1 MTDARFLFLHSGE
14 FDPTVIDSQVVD
26 SIVALSAH
34 GVRFDMLVLMHGSP
48 WLRKREYNRRRQREI
63 EERIGARVRVVL
75 SPAKGSPIGDWFAAR
90 IISAAVTA
98 GRAKRTVLHARGDS
112 VAYYAGRVAARR
124 RDVRYVYDARG
135 DVEAE
140 FRFYGPRDGLA
151 PDAIERRLAA
161 IRRHRAGAV
170 AGASHVLCVSSV
182 LRDRLLALHPKDPAR
197 FSVIPCVAD
206 AGKFYAN
213 DRERAETRRELG
225 LDDRFVVIF
234 PGRFQAWHYGREM
247 LAVVAELMRS
257 FADVHFVVLTPDA
270 DEARSLAAQTLP
282 EGRYEVRSAPHA
294 EVPRYLRA
302 ADLGLLF
309 REPHPLNE
317 VACPT
322 KFAEY
327 MMSGLPVLISAG
339 IGDCSPFVTDHAA
352 GVVMERPDPQAAVA
366 AVSRLRAEPA
376 DARRARIA
384 SLAERFSR
392 QRAAREMAELYLR
405 LAGE

>member
-1 MTDARFLFLHSGE
+1 MTNARFLFLHSGE

-26 SIVALSAH
+26 SIVALAEF

-48 WLRKREYNRRRQREI
+48 WIRKRAYNRRRQREI
-63 EERIGARVRVVL
+63 EERIHARVRVFP
-75 SPAKGSPIGDWFAAR
+75 SPAKGRPAGDWLAAR
-90 IISAAVTA
+90 IIETAVAA

-112 VAYYAGRVAARR
+112 VGYYASRVAARR
-124 RDVRYVYDARG
+124 PDVRYVYDARG

-140 FRFYGPRDGLA
+140 FRYYAPRDGV
-151 PDAIERRLAA
+151 PQDVMVRRLAA
-161 IRRHRAGAV
+161 IQRHRAGAV
-170 AGASHVLCVSSV
+170 EGASHVLCVSSV
-182 LRDRLLALHPKDPAR
+182 LRDRLLGLHPGDATR

-206 AGKFYAN
+206 ANKFHA
-213 DRERAETRRELG
+213 DERERAETRRELG

-234 PGRFQAWHYGREM
+234 PGRFRAWHYARET
-247 LAVVAELMRS
+247 LAVVAGLMRH
-257 FADVHFVVLTPDA
+257 FADVHFLVLTPDVE
-270 DEARSLAAQTLP
+270 EARSLAREALP
-282 EGRYEVRSAPHA
+282 EGRYDVQSAPHR

-327 MMSGLPVLISAG
+327 MMSGLPVLISSG
-339 IGDCSPFVTDHAA
+339 IGDCSPFVGGNAA
-352 GVVMERPDPQAAVA
+352 GVVMERPDPEAAIAAVT
-366 AVSRLRAEPA
+366 RLRAEPA

-384 SLAERFSR
+384 ALSERFSR
-392 QRAAREMAELYLR
+392 QRAAREMAEIYLR
-405 LAGE
+405 LAGN